1 MKDSRGIGQDLWYF
15 GDYLGGFSGA
25 NYNYIVYL
33 AIALLLFAIA
43 LSTEVGLQ
51 PIVYNLY
58 IPYTYELIEV
68 FFIADYIGKVANTW
82 SLYGYKPIYLL
93 TSILKIR
100 AVIDLS
106 TLLLLITDFL
116 PNSSLPVISLYLTK
130 VLILFYFSDLRDI
143 ILRVRFIVFSQPAK
157 TFFPLT
163 LLAIVT
169 YSLAVVMYLVEG
181 KVDPEHFG
189 SILKSLWFS
198 FVSATTIGYGD
209 VTPGSFLGRIL
220 TSTFALFGIVCIAI
234 LTANIIDLNARYD
247 EQSSGQ

>member
-116 PNSSLPVISLYLTK
+116 PNSSLMISLYLTK
-130 VLILFYFSDLRDI
+130 VLILFYFSDLGI
-143 ILRVRFIVFSQPAK
+143 SFKVRFIVFLP
-157 TFFPLT
+157 
-163 LLAIVT
+163 
-169 YSLAVVMYLVEG
+169 
-181 KVDPEHFG
+181 
-189 SILKSLWFS
+189 
-198 FVSATTIGYGD
+198 
-209 VTPGSFLGRIL
+209 
-220 TSTFALFGIVCIAI
+220 
-234 LTANIIDLNARYD
+234 
-247 EQSSGQ
+247 